1 VPSTLVVSAMFV
13 VLSTLIVSATISVLS
28 TFAVLRRLLGRD
40 DVRAISRRYFVSNG
54 FDGTLTSIGVIVG
67 AVLSGIP
74 DGLTVV
80 KIGLGAAV
88 GLGTSAVWSV
98 WEIERAETQAKIN
111 RLERAMLTDLDD
123 TRVHHEQRGARVVH
137 ATASGLGPLIGIL
150 IPLIPFTVEGTLFSM
165 AEAGFV
171 GVALGIGIL
180 AVFGAYMSRI
190 SGQRWYVS
198 ALRMALAGLVVAGIN
213 LFLPG

>member
-1 VPSTLVVSAMFV
+1 MGSKRTL
-13 VLSTLIVSATISVLS
+13 LQT
-28 TFAVLRRLLGRD
+28 LLGRE
-40 DVRAISRRYFVSNG
+40 DVRSIARRYFISNG

-74 DGLTVV
+74 DGTTVIT
-80 KIGLGAAV
+80 IGLGAAV

-98 WEIERAETQAKIN
+98 WEIERAETSAEI
-111 RLERAMLTDLDD
+111 RRIERAMLTDLDD
-123 TRVHHEQRGARVVH
+123 THVQRAKRGTRIVH

-150 IPLIPFTVEGTLFSM
+150 VPLTPFLLEGTILSM
-165 AEAGFV
+165 AQAGVIGV
-171 GVALGIGIL
+171 GLGIGVL
-180 AVFGAYMSRI
+180 AVFGAYMSSI

-198 ALRMALAGLVVAGIN
+198 AARMALAGLVVAVIN